1 MTRMENSPCQYNHSG
16 MVFGHLDGADRGSQ
30 DINRSGEEEVALI
43 ENEAFSLPNDVWEEP
58 SSVLEAIET
67 GGCRSSLP
75 PQGRTAAGA
84 ALIGEGGKLLDGVWL
99 FCAYDDEGGESEV
112 ETDSTRNLV

>member
-1 MTRMENSPCQYNHSG
+1 
-16 MVFGHLDGADRGSQ
+16 MVFGHLDGAERGSQ
-30 DINRSGEEEVALI
+30 VMNRSEEEEVAFI
-43 ENEAFSLPNDVWEEP
+43 ENVAFSLPNDVWEEP

-67 GGCRSSLP
+67 GGCRRSLP

-99 FCAYDDEGGESEV
+99 FCTYDDEGGEREV